1 MDSLNLSRIK
11 ASCVDERGLATQ
23 ALQIIITQTRTYL
36 GRRADWLRLYKYF
49 KRSANVCMTVVFMLL
64 AAQSHSESDRVGSA
78 TYTEG
83 LLNQVSEQL
92 KSRCASS
99 QLQHCLAT

>member
-1 MDSLNLSRIK
+1 M
-11 ASCVDERGLATQ
+11 DERGLATQ

-36 GRRADWLRLYKYF
+36 GRSADWLHLYKYF
-49 KRSANVCMTVVFMLL
+49 KRSANVCMTELFMLL

-78 TYTEG
+78 TDTEG

-99 QLQHCLAT
+99 QLHHSPAT